1 MPTEELENALRS
13 AFARAAADIPDPE
26 PARQRLLQ
34 RNYRPGRDHRKLG
47 AGIAAATATAAVVLG
62 LGLNGVFGSAP
73 AGRTGTIRTTAF
85 TLVKH
90 ANGTVTL
97 ASNLKVFLEPSIL
110 QRDLRQD
117 GIPAIVTTG
126 RFCSSD
132 PSPAGFNRV
141 MAGPKHSDSVT
152 INPAAMSSGTE
163 LSFGYFQLSSRQETA
178 MGLIDTNSYTCS
190 NATPTTPPSGSDDML
205 VHSTPGAKGPA
216 LPFAF
221 PGLPR
226 SRHAGAGRAAVR
238 ARP

>member
-1 MPTEELENALRS
+1 MPTEELESALRS

-26 PARQRLLQ
+26 QARQRLLQ
-34 RNYRPGRDHRKLG
+34 RSYRPGRGHRKLG
-47 AGIAAATATAAVVLG
+47 AGITAATAATAVVLG
-62 LGLNGVFGSAP
+62 LGLSGVFGSAP

-97 ASNLKVFLEPSIL
+97 ASNLNVFLEPSIL

-141 MAGPKHSDSVT
+141 MVGPKPSDTVT
-152 INPAAMSSGTE
+152 INPAAISSGTE
-163 LSFGYFQLSSRQETA
+163 LSFGYFQLSSGQETA
-178 MGLIDTNSYTCS
+178 MGLIDANSYTCTS
-190 NATPTTPPSGSDDML
+190 TTPTTPPSGSDAMV
-205 VHSTPGAKGPA
+205 VHSTPGAEGPA
-216 LPFAF
+216 LPSHS
-221 PGLPR
+221 PG
-226 SRHAGAGRAAVR
+226 SQDRATPVTGG
-238 ARP
+238 